1 MASSIQKYIAVV
13 TTCVLLS
20 GCGITFIRG
29 NISTSVDPSFIPR
42 TNTHIVVAPNDFNAV
57 YYLPVLKE
65 ALEARGFENVTISR
79 STEISYYYDALVILD
94 VGRQV
99 FEKTETVKDYGI
111 VGTSITPGD
120 VKCKETNNGLTGRR
134 TRCRT
139 GETRIEH
146 KYGTTGTREVTT
158 NSLNRS
164 ISLSFSVLTNNQ
176 AVATAVGTSVEPDWK
191 CSNAGIYNFLIIHTI
206 KRIDFLSPINF
217 DYSVELPEGYTCS
230 NVVEYERSL
239 ITSAQ
244 EEERKNPVVKNRAMT
259 KTPAP
264 LDSDITVTQYK
275 RSSGY
280 SSEDTIRYN
289 NGDIYIGAVING
301 KPDGIGTYSS
311 FIGKSCMHGRFEAGK
326 RLGEALLLYKNGKK
340 YRGYWR
346 ESEAAVDDLREI
358 NVKDEFT
365 IRALKNKA
373 VVNCINK
380 L

>member
-1 MASSIQKYIAVV
+1 MNTNLFKFLLVIS
-13 TTCVLLS
+13 TFLTLS
-20 GCGITFIRG
+20 GCGTFISA
-29 NISTSVDPSFIPR
+29 NINSSIDPSFTPR
-42 TNTHIVVAPNDFNAV
+42 INNRIVIVSKDYKSA
-57 YYLPVLKE
+57 YYLPILKE
-65 ALEARGFENVTISR
+65 ALVNRGFSDIS
-79 STEISYYYDALVILD
+79 ISQSNSMSYGYDLTVVLD
-94 VGRQV
+94 VGRQLS
-99 FEKTETVKDYGI
+99 EATKTVQDYGV
-111 VGTSITPGD
+111 VGQD
-120 VKCKETNNGLTGRR
+120 VDWGETKCKTTNNGLTGERM
-134 TRCRT
+134 RCKT
-139 GETRIEH
+139 GETKVKNI
-146 KYGTTGTREVTT
+146 YGVTGTREEKTT
-158 NSLNRS
+158 NLSRS
-164 ISLSFSVLTNNQ
+164 ISLVFSHGSNNKTIMSAIGTSSEDDYTCSDSGIYKALIIYTTKRLSFSVPVNYNYT
-176 AVATAVGTSVEPDWK
+176 VE
-191 CSNAGIYNFLIIHTI
+191 I
-206 KRIDFLSPINF
+206 
-217 DYSVELPEGYTCS
+217 PEGYSCET
-230 NVVEYERSL
+230 VAEYERSL

-244 EEERKNPVVKNRAMT
+244 EEERKYPVVKNRAMT